1 MVRLCGDE
9 LVSIKTERGFWQ
21 ISNPVKK
28 IKVDLTII
36 VGFNILAV
44 TLRVAA
50 NFIFE
55 LSICVVMSG
64 CMCACVDSIFS
75 KPCGS

>member
-1 MVRLCGDE
+1 MEDKCMEWRQEKDM
-9 LVSIKTERGFWQ
+9 
-21 ISNPVKK
+21 PVFMYIFLNK
-28 IKVDLTII
+28 IEVDLTII
-36 VGFNILAV
+36 VGFNILAAA
-44 TLRVAA
+44 LMVAA

-64 CMCACVDSIFS
+64 CMCTCVDSNFS

>member
-1 MVRLCGDE
+1 MEWRQEKDM
-9 LVSIKTERGFWQ
+9 
-21 ISNPVKK
+21 PVFMYIFLNK
-28 IKVDLTII
+28 IEVDLTT
-36 VGFNILAV
+36 VVRFNILAAAF
-44 TLRVAA
+44 RVAA

-64 CMCACVDSIFS
+64 CMCACVDSNFS

>member
-1 MVRLCGDE
+1 M
-9 LVSIKTERGFWQ
+9 
-21 ISNPVKK
+21 
-28 IKVDLTII
+28 VDLTT
-36 VGFNILAV
+36 VVRFNILAAAF
-44 TLRVAA
+44 RVAA

-64 CMCACVDSIFS
+64 CMCICVDSNFS

>member
-1 MVRLCGDE
+1 MEDKCMEWRQEKDM
-9 LVSIKTERGFWQ
+9 
-21 ISNPVKK
+21 PVFMYIFLNK
-28 IKVDLTII
+28 IEVDLTII
-36 VGFNILAV
+36 VGFNILAAA
-44 TLRVAA
+44 LMVAA

>member
-1 MVRLCGDE
+1 MEWRQEKDM
-9 LVSIKTERGFWQ
+9 
-21 ISNPVKK
+21 PVFMYIFLNK
-28 IKVDLTII
+28 IEVDLTII

-64 CMCACVDSIFS
+64 CMCACVDSNFS